1 MDAKTKRFILD
12 IVGSRNDLT
21 LATLRPDGFPQAN
34 TVSYAADGLTLY
46 FGTGRDSGKVRN
58 IQHSSKVSLTID
70 VPYADWNEIRGLS
83 MGALAEM
90 LTDDSA
96 ESLRAMDV
104 LTKKFPAVWEMPPP
118 VESASIVFVDRA
130 AGHLGPRL
138 PEGLRS
144 HRARRGIAEGPRSL
158 AGPGH
163 RTGSVK
169 QIAFTRAG
177 APSC

>member
-12 IVGSRNDLT
+12 IIGSRNDLT

-58 IQHSSKVSLTID
+58 IEHSRKVSLTID

-83 MGALAEM
+83 MGALAEV

-104 LTKKFPAVWEMPPP
+104 LTKKFPAVWELPPP
-118 VESASIVFVDRA
+118 VESASIVFVKVVPQVISVLDYGKGF
-130 AGHLGPRL
+130 GHTELVEVLPRDLG
-138 PEGLRS
+138 
-144 HRARRGIAEGPRSL
+144 
-158 AGPGH
+158 
-163 RTGSVK
+163 T
-169 QIAFTRAG
+169 
-177 APSC
+177 